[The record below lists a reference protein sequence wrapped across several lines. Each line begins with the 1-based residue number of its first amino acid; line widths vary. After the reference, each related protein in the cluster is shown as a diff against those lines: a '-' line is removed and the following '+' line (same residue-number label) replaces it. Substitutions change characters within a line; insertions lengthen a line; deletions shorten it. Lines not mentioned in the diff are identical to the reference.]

1 MHTLCNTLCMTTMQG
16 GHQRVPEWDMT
27 DRLNKALKESGL
39 SVTAAAR
46 YFDVHRNTV
55 SGWLHGRINPD
66 TRTLKLWAFM
76 TGVPYEWIKDGKE
89 PPPPNGDGGSSLLP
103 RLDSNQQPS
112 DCIPLKPLPAAWDRA
127 PTRHAA

>member
-1 MHTLCNTLCMTTMQG
+1 MTTMQG
-16 GHQRVPEWDMT
+16 ERHGIPQWDMT
-27 DRLNKALKESGL
+27 DRLNKSLKHAGI
-39 SVTAAAR
+39 SVQHAAD

-103 RLDSNQQPS
+103 RMDSNHQPS
-112 DCIPLKPLPAAWDRA
+112 DCIPLKRLPAAWDHA
-127 PTRHAA
+127 PDRFAA